1 MILDQRGYETAEA
14 YSGEQAV
21 QMAFTFQPDCIVSDI
36 MMGGMSGIEA
46 AIEILRDLP
55 LCKVLFM
62 SGNAGYVALLE
73 TARANGFDFQILLKP
88 VHPSELLAR
97 IAQILLSS
105 GTQDERISA

>member
-1 MILDQRGYETAEA
+1 MILHHRGYETAEA

-21 QMAFTFQPDCIVSDI
+21 QVAFTFQPDCIVSDI
-36 MMGGMSGIEA
+36 MMGGINGIEA

-55 LCKVLFM
+55 FCKVLFM
-62 SGNAGYVALLE
+62 SGNPGYGSMLE
-73 TARANGFDFQILLKP
+73 NARAKGYDFQILLKP